1 MNLSEILLR
10 RAEEQMQKPWREP
23 DRDEH
28 RDAPNEPRPCEV
40 CGEAFVPRCQSVAT
54 PVCRSCADK
63 GWRAKRC
70 ECGSLLRNSDYK
82 QGKRC
87 KECRALSNREAA

>member
-10 RAEEQMQKPWREP
+10 RADEQMQKPWLEP

-28 RDAPNEPRPCEV
+28 RDTPNDPRPCEV
-40 CGEAFVPRCQSVAT
+40 CGESFVPRCQSVAT

-63 GWRAKRC
+63 GWRARRC
-70 ECGSLLRNSDYK
+70 ECGKLLRNSDYK
-82 QGKRC
+82 AGMRC
-87 KECRALSNREAA
+87 KGCRAIANREAA